1 MARLPSWLAATGA
14 GGVLAAAGLAVLE
27 HRSAALGV
35 ALAVLVALSAGCLSI
50 APARP
55 AEEDVDRSPEPAAA
69 APDADAEPRETG
81 DGAARHEPDG
91 PPRWLQEGIVAASD
105 RTTSACSTVVECVQA
120 IEELDGSITGLDD
133 RIRSASVEVDGSR
146 SLTFQILGQMQV
158 LSETS
163 QQISSVVE
171 SIRTI
176 AGQTNLL
183 ALNATIEAARAGA
196 AGRGFAVV
204 AAEVRNLAQGARQ
217 ATAAIDGIV
226 AEMKEMMDATLEV
239 AELTSDQAENASSR
253 IGGVLEDVERLR
265 ATQTEAG
272 RAIGEA
278 DGRVRSAGDELAQLA
293 DRLSAGA
300 AAVHG

>member
-1 MARLPSWLAATGA
+1 MATLPGWLAALSG
-14 GGVLAAAGLAVLE
+14 GGVLAVGGLAALE
-27 HRSAALGV
+27 QRSGALVV
-35 ALAVLVALSAGCLSI
+35 ALAVLVGVSAGCLSL
-50 APARP
+50 ARARQAGVDSDARP
-55 AEEDVDRSPEPAAA
+55 APVAATPVTDAGPPEP
-69 APDADAEPRETG
+69 TG
-81 DGAARHEPDG
+81 TPEQPAG
-91 PPRWLQEGIVAASD
+91 PPPWLRERLGAASD
-105 RTTSACSTVVECVQA
+105 DTTSTGTTVVACAQA
-120 IEELDGSITGLDD
+120 IDELDSSISGLDD
-133 RIRSASVEVDGSR
+133 GIRSASVEVDGSR

-217 ATAAIDGIV
+217 ATEAIDGIV